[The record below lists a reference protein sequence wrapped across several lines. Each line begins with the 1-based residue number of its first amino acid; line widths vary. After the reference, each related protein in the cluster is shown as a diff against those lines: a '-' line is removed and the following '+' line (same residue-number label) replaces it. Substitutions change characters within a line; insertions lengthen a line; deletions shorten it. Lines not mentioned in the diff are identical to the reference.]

1 MPMKPPLTLGVGAT
15 SLSLGPFCLRNT
27 IVSNQSW
34 VNNIII
40 RAPEFASE
48 FATEIRSPHWD

>member
-1 MPMKPPLTLGVGAT
+1 MKPPLTLGVGAT
-15 SLSLGPFCLRNT
+15 SLSLGPFGLRNT